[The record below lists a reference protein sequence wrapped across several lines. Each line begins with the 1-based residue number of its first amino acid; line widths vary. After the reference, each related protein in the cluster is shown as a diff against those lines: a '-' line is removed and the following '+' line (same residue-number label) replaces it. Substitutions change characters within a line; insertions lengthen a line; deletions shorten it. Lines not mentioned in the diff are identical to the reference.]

1 LSIAKIQVLVVEDD
15 DVSAQVART
24 MLERLGCQVT
34 VATNGAEAI
43 VLFRKG
49 AYDLVLM
56 GWQLPLMDGLEA
68 TARIRTMPRGKVTPI
83 IGTSAGAAKSEC
95 LAAGMNDLVPKPF
108 LLENLKLA
116 LSKWTLWGEKSP
128 G

>member
-24 MLERLGCQVT
+24 MLERFGCQVT
-34 VATNGAEAI
+34 LATNGAEAI
-43 VLFRKG
+43 VLFRKE
-49 AYDLVLM
+49 AYDLILM
-56 GWQLPLMDGLEA
+56 GCQLPLMDGLEA

-83 IGTSAGAAKSEC
+83 IGTSAGTARSEC

-116 LSKWTLWGEKSP
+116 LSKWTLWEENL
-128 G
+128 